1 MAAFTALALG
11 LLGGALLGKLGSGG
25 DDSTQQD
32 GRTTIG
38 RTDPNAPKPGTVAP
52 LAPPSTAKNAADAIP
67 AAQSAAERTKKRAA
81 AGDTLLTPAQ
91 TPTNTAT
98 AQVQP
103 VKLIGT

>member
-25 DDSTQQD
+25 DDATTR
-32 GRTTIG
+32 RTVG
-38 RTDPNAPKPGTVAP
+38 RTDPNAPLAP
-52 LAPPSTAKNAADAIP
+52 APTPPPSTEQNAAAAIP
-67 AAQSAAERTKKRAA
+67 LAQAASDRAKKKAA
-81 AGDTLLTPAQ
+81 AGDTLLTAAQ

-103 VKLIGT
+103 LRLLGK